1 MKENIEK
8 TRNEITEISS
18 QLARIALGTPPSKK
32 IDTNE
37 LSSSS
42 SAAADMASP
51 VKVLRLKS
59 DKEIKDGSER
69 EITVTR
75 MDTST
80 FTVVESG
87 TPTSKSSSSRNKKS
101 GVGESGA
108 YLSSFGSVMEALK
121 TGKNQSYDNE
131 ESTPRNTVVTSD
143 NIVSVAPERDPSRSR
158 RGRRDYTSQ
167 MLEGEDVTQG
177 MSVEESK
184 PRDMSEY
191 HVPEGLNVAVN
202 QNALDEV
209 VKEMGSQQPA
219 FMKRMIEELKKK

>member
-1 MKENIEK
+1 
-8 TRNEITEISS
+8 
-18 QLARIALGTPPSKK
+18 
-32 IDTNE
+32 
-37 LSSSS
+37 
-42 SAAADMASP
+42 MASP
-51 VKVLRLKS
+51 MKVLRLKS

-87 TPTSKSSSSRNKKS
+87 TPSGKSSSTRSKKS
-101 GVGESGA
+101 GVEKSET

-121 TGKNQSYDNE
+121 AGKNQSYDNE

-143 NIVSVAPERDPSRSR
+143 NIVSLAPERDPSRSR

-167 MLEGEDVTQG
+167 MLEGEGVTQE
-177 MSVEESK
+177 MVIEESK

-191 HVPEGLNVAVN
+191 HVPEGMNVAVN
-202 QNALDEV
+202 QKALDEV
-209 VKEMGSQQPA
+209 VREMGSQQPA
-219 FMKRMIEELKKK
+219 FMKRMIDELKKK